1 MQLSAKIGGTNQH
14 TKGKTNLL
22 MNRIEKLLELL
33 EAAPGD
39 SFLQHA
45 LGLEYLKLGDRE
57 KALQFFTELLQQNP
71 GYVGTYYHLG
81 KLQAGLGNSSEAIVT
96 YEKGMAV
103 AKAQNDRHAYSE
115 LQGALEELT
124 DD

>member
-1 MQLSAKIGGTNQH
+1 
-14 TKGKTNLL
+14 

-33 EAAPGD
+33 ETSPED

-45 LGLEYLKLGDRE
+45 LGLEYLKAGDRE
-57 KALQFFTELLQQNP
+57 RALDFFSGLLQQNP
-71 GYVGTYYHLG
+71 DYVGTYYHLG
-81 KLQAGLGNSSEAIVT
+81 KLQAGMGNSSQAIAT